1 MGENKRGKVYLVGAG
16 PGDPGLITVKGRECI
31 ARADAVVYDR
41 LAGSRLLAWARPDAR
56 LYYVGKSPQRHA
68 LRQEEINALLVELAG
83 QGLVVTRLKGGD
95 PFVFGRGGEEA
106 LALARAGIEY
116 EVVPGVTSAVAVPA
130 YAGIPVTQRG
140 MTSTLGI
147 VTGNEDPEKDST
159 DLDWAGI
166 SSMGTTVFLMG
177 MANLPAIVRQLLA
190 HGRSPDT
197 PVAVIRWGTR
207 PEQATLTG
215 TLDSIVDLVRE
226 HNFTNPAVIVVGQV
240 VTLREQLA
248 WFEKKPLF
256 GRRVLVTRSREQAS
270 ALCAAVEELGGEPI
284 EFPVIQIEEP
294 PDYAPLDRAIA
305 RLGHYQWIIFTSANG
320 VRYFFRRL
328 WEQGGD
334 VRDLQ
339 GINIAA
345 IGPQT
350 RAAVEGLGIRVTYVP
365 EEYRAE
371 AVVEGLRA
379 SLSAGQ
385 AVLLPRADIARDVL
399 SRELRQMGLEVDEV
413 TAYCTVAGARNA
425 EPMREMLL
433 AGQIDYI
440 TFTSSSTVRN
450 FVQALGEPDLP
461 GLLQSRPVKVAAI
474 GPVTAQTARE
484 LGLPVHIQA
493 AKYTIDGLLQALVAD
508 AGSARASS

>member
-31 ARADAVVYDR
+31 ARADALVYDR
-41 LAGSRLLAWARPDAR
+41 LAGPRLLAYARPDAR

-68 LRQEEINALLVELAG
+68 LKQEEINALLVELAG

-106 LALARAGIEY
+106 LALARAGIEF

-147 VTGNEDPEKDST
+147 VTGNEDPGKEST

-166 SSMGTTVFLMG
+166 SSMGTVVFLMG

-207 PEQATLTG
+207 PEQAALTG
-215 TLDSIVDLVRE
+215 TLADIVDLVRE

-240 VTLREQLA
+240 VSLREQLA

-270 ALCAAVEELGGEPI
+270 ALCAAVEQLGGEPI
-284 EFPVIQIEEP
+284 EFPVIQIVDPES
-294 PDYAPLDRAIA
+294 YAPLDRAIA
-305 RLGHYQWIIFTSANG
+305 RIRRYHWIIFTSANG

-350 RAAVEGLGIRVTYVP
+350 RLAVERYGIRVAYVP

-371 AVVEGLRA
+371 AVVDGLRGGLQ
-379 SLSAGQ
+379 SGQ

-399 SRELRQMGLEVDEV
+399 PRQLRQMGLQVDEV
-413 TAYCTVAGARNA
+413 TAYRTVAGAGNA
-425 EPMREMLL
+425 DMIRELL
-433 AGQIDYI
+433 QAGQIDYV

-450 FVQALGEPDLP
+450 FVSALNHPDLP
-461 GLLQSRPVKVAAI
+461 GLLQSRAVKVAAI

-493 AKYTIDGLLQALVAD
+493 GRYTIEGLLEAIVND
-508 AGSARASS
+508 VRGSV